1 MTKIFIHY
9 FDDIY
14 KYIVDEDF
22 YKQYIIKT
30 DERIDNIYY
39 IGSYLNINTTNE
51 DFIQE
56 IECRYNQD

>member
-30 DERIDNIYY
+30 DERIDDIYY
-39 IGSYLNINTTNE
+39 IRSYLNINTTNE

>member
-22 YKQYIIKT
+22 YKQYIIKI
-30 DERIDNIYY
+30 DERIDDIYY
-39 IGSYLNINTTNE
+39 IRSYLNINTTNE

-56 IECRYNQD
+56 IECRYNPD

>member
-22 YKQYIIKT
+22 YKQYIIKI
-30 DERIDNIYY
+30 DERIDDIYY
-39 IGSYLNINTTNE
+39 IRSYLNINTTNE

>member
-22 YKQYIIKT
+22 YKQYIIKI

-39 IGSYLNINTTNE
+39 IGSYLNINTTSE

-56 IECRYNQD
+56 IECRYNSD